1 MTDWLDLY
9 QAALLEVRPAQLRQR
24 IDDAEKVIRQRIA
37 ELRMSDS
44 SSREEAQALDDAL
57 RGLRVIK
64 SRNVQPRTPPTLAR
78 RGVR

>member
-1 MTDWLDLY
+1 
-9 QAALLEVRPAQLRQR
+9 
-24 IDDAEKVIRQRIA
+24 
-37 ELRMSDS
+37 MSDS

-64 SRNVQPRTPPTLAR
+64 ARNVQPRTLPTLAR